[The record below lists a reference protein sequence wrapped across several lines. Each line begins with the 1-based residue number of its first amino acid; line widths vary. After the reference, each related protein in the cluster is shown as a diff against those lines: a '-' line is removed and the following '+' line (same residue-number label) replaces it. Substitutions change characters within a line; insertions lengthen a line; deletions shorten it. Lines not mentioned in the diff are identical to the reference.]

1 MTKDKI
7 TRINLGV
14 ASQNSPLSIPNLTEV
29 QFQSYDTFLRDGIQN
44 TLKEIVPITDHTG
57 ENYELDLQNPK
68 IGKPELGWREAL
80 EKGRS
85 FEAKISATGRL
96 KNLETGELQVQDV
109 YLGEIPLMTPRGS
122 YIINGTERV
131 IVHQLTRSPGVYFE
145 ASFSNRLQRNLYSAA
160 IRPERGAWI
169 EFETNRDYTITAR
182 INRGRRINA
191 TTLLKAFGIKHK
203 DLVTR
208 FTDVDTNPDHSYIE
222 STLAKDVA
230 SNQEDAYLEIYGIM
244 RPGDPRILENAADYF
259 ESMFNNPRRFS
270 LSGVGR
276 HKINKR
282 FELTTPNS
290 SEHYLLEAEDLI
302 ATIRHLIKL
311 NVNQGE
317 ADNIDHLGNR
327 RIRSAGELSQNA
339 FRIGLL
345 RLERNIRDRLSIAG
359 GLTKLTPSVLVNAR
373 PIVAALNEFFGSSQ
387 LSHYMD
393 QTNPLSELEHLR
405 RVSALGPGG
414 LVRERAGVAV
424 RDVQPSHYGRIDTIM
439 TPEGPNIGLN
449 LQLACFA
456 HINEYGFLEA
466 PFRKVLH
473 KGGKA
478 VVTDEVVY
486 LDAVDEEKYHIA
498 EATVKLNDKNEII
511 SDRSPVRYKG
521 DFVMAYT
528 KDIDMVDAHPSIMT
542 GVSSGLIPFISS
554 DAGAKSQTGSNM
566 SKQAV
571 PLIKNKA
578 ARVGTGLEKSV
589 IRDAGRSI
597 LAKSDGEI
605 EYVDSQRIEVRTKDR
620 GLDVYYLTK
629 FERTNDNS
637 CYNHSVR
644 VTKGQKVK
652 KGDALVDGPSSESGE
667 LALGRDL
674 VVAYMPWRGFNFE
687 DSVAISERLIKDDV
701 LTSIH
706 VKEYFAQVMDTK
718 LGAEEITRDIPN
730 VSEEIL
736 SNLDEDGIVVI
747 GAEVKPGDI
756 LVGKIAPKGEQE
768 LTAEERLLRAI
779 FGEKAREIRDTSLRV
794 PHGDTGTVIGISILD
809 KEKGDML
816 GPGVLKAIKVKV
828 AQKRKVAVGDKIAG
842 RHASKGIVAKIIP
855 VEDLPYLEDGTPVDL
870 VLDPGS
876 VLARMIIGQ
885 LLEAH
890 LTWAGMK
897 LNEYYTIPA
906 FDKIPRELVEQ
917 KLKDAGL
924 PADGKVTLYDGLTGE
939 PFDNKI
945 LVGYIH
951 MMKLHH
957 LIEDKVHARS
967 TGPYSLVTQQ
977 PLGGKAQMGGQRIGE
992 MEVWA
997 LEAYGAAHIL
1007 QEMITIKSDDV
1018 VGRAKAFEA
1027 IIKGLPIPE
1036 ARLPEAFKLLIKELN
1051 SLGLSIETLTYDEN
1065 NTLQKEDAARI
1076 IEQLSYEEGK
1086 PQNTDPKAIAAELV
1100 DDDSEGSGD
1109 DEIALD
1115 VDYVAEE
1122 IPND

>member
-7 TRINLGV
+7 NRINLGT
-14 ASQNSPLSIPNLTEV
+14 ASPTSPLTIPNLTEV
-29 QFQSYDTFLRDGIQN
+29 QFLSYNWFLHEGIQEAIA
-44 TLKEIVPITDHTG
+44 EIVPITDHTG
-57 ENYELDLQNPK
+57 ENYELDIQNVE
-68 IGKPELGWREAL
+68 IGKPELTWHEAL

-85 FEAKISATGRL
+85 YHAKVIGTGRL
-96 KNLETGELQVQDV
+96 KNLETGEIQVQEV
-109 YLGEIPLMTPRGS
+109 YLGEVPFMTPRGS
-122 YIINGTERV
+122 FIINGTERV
-131 IVHQLTRSPGVYFE
+131 IVHQLTRAAGVYFE
-145 ASFSNRLQRNLYSAA
+145 SQFSNRLQRNLYLAA

-169 EFETNRDYTITAR
+169 EIETNRDHTLTAR

-191 TTLLKAFGIKHK
+191 TTLLKAFGLKHK
-203 DLVTR
+203 DITTS
-208 FTDVDTNPDHSYIE
+208 FTDVDNHPDYSYIE
-222 STLAKDVA
+222 STLAKDITT
-230 SNQEDAYLEIYGIM
+230 NQEEAYLEIYGTM
-244 RPGDPRILENAADYF
+244 RPGDPRILENAEDYF
-259 ESMFNNPRRFS
+259 NSMFRNPRRFS
-270 LSGVGR
+270 LSEVGR
-276 HKINKR
+276 YKVNKR
-282 FELTTPNS
+282 FGLNFPMTKD
-290 SEHYLLEAEDLI
+290 YFLLQPDDLI
-302 ATIRHLIKL
+302 ATVKKLIEL
-311 NVNQGE
+311 NNTQKE

-327 RIRSAGELSQNA
+327 RIRSAGELTQNS

-345 RLERNIRDRLSIAG
+345 RLERNIRDRLSIAAG
-359 GLTKLTPSVLVNAR
+359 SVKLTPNVLVNAR

-405 RVSALGPGG
+405 RISALGPGG

-449 LQLACFA
+449 LQLAA
-456 HINEYGFLEA
+456 YSRINKFGFLEA
-466 PFRKVLH
+466 PFRKVIH
-473 KGGKA
+473 EGN
-478 VVTDEVVY
+478 VSQISNEITY
-486 LDAVDEEKYHIA
+486 LGAEDEENYRIS
-498 EATVKLNDKNEII
+498 EATIPANANGEITTDRAAVRFR
-511 SDRSPVRYKG
+511 SDFITV
-521 DFVMAYT
+521 YT
-528 KDIDMVDAHPSIMT
+528 KDIDFVDGHPSLMT

-554 DAGAKSQTGSNM
+554 DAGAKSQVASNM

-571 PLIKNKA
+571 PLIKSEA
-578 ARVGTGLEKSV
+578 PHVGTGMERNV
-589 IRDAGRSI
+589 ISDAGRSI
-597 LAKSDGEI
+597 ISRNDGEI
-605 EYVDSQRIEVRTKDR
+605 EYVDSERIEVRTKDR
-620 GLDVYYLTK
+620 DLDVYYLSK

-637 CYNHSVR
+637 CYNH
-644 VTKGQKVK
+644 TPCIKKGQKVK
-652 KGDALVDGPSSESGE
+652 KGDSLVDGPSSQNGE

-674 VVAYMPWRGFNFE
+674 LVAYMPWRGYNFE
-687 DSVAISERLIKDDV
+687 DSVAISERLIKEDV

-706 VKEYFAQVMDTK
+706 IKEYYAQVMDTK
-718 LGAEEITRDIPN
+718 LGPEEITRDIPN

-736 SNLDEDGIVVI
+736 ANLDEDGIVVI

-794 PHGDTGTVIGISILD
+794 PHGDSGTVIGISILD
-809 KEKGDML
+809 KEKNDEL
-816 GPGVLKAIKVKV
+816 GPGVIKMIKVKV
-828 AQKRKVAVGDKIAG
+828 AQKRKIAVGDKIAG
-842 RHASKGIVAKIIP
+842 RHASKGIIAKIVP
-855 VEDLPYLEDGTPVDL
+855 VEDLPYMDDGTPVDL

-890 LTWAGMK
+890 LTWAGVK
-897 LNEYYTIPA
+897 LNEFYAIPA
-906 FDKIPRELVEQ
+906 FDKMDPLVYEQ
-917 KLKDAGL
+917 KLKDAGI
-924 PADGKVTLYDGLTGE
+924 ASDGKVILYDGLTGK

-951 MMKLHH
+951 IMKLHH
-957 LIEDKVHARS
+957 LVEDKVHARS

-997 LEAYGAAHIL
+997 LESYGAAHIL

-1051 SLGLSIETLTYDEN
+1051 SLGMAIDTLTYDEN
-1065 NTLQKEDAARI
+1065 KQLHSEDAARI
-1076 IEQLSYEEGK
+1076 IEEVSQVETKPLSNTLQSNSNIEEETNNFA
-1086 PQNTDPKAIAAELV
+1086 QTVEDQT
-1100 DDDSEGSGD
+1100 SE
-1109 DEIALD
+1109 
-1115 VDYVAEE
+1115 EE
-1122 IPND
+1122 IL